1 MLLRISFAELGKFY
15 LFLSKKHQ
23 KNEKNVVVYVQFPPG
38 GGSSEKYTP
47 LYYVQ
52 KTNQN
57 QYNVYPYLKP
67 LDESMFGQ
75 VEVQD

>member
-1 MLLRISFAELGKFY
+1 MKKMLLFMSNFP
-15 LFLSKKHQ
+15 
-23 KNEKNVVVYVQFPPG
+23 PPG

>member
-1 MLLRISFAELGKFY
+1 M
-15 LFLSKKHQ
+15 KK
-23 KNEKNVVVYVQFPPG
+23 YCCLCPRG
-38 GGSSEKYTP
+38 GNSEKYTP

-57 QYNVYPYLKP
+57 HHNVYPYLKP